1 MQAIILNFRG
11 KRNFRSTKIFGNEI
25 EDGEYLSPQTTE
37 TPRFN
42 NGEVFKDNEEIDR
55 YIATILK

>member
-1 MQAIILNFRG
+1 MKAIILNFRG

-25 EDGEYLSPQTTE
+25 EDVEYLSPQNTE
-37 TPRFN
+37 TPPFN